1 MNMLDSKVIQSKF
14 ETEIY
19 IDDSTNIEL
28 SHFHAPMKNDP
39 YYECM
44 VGLKFIRIRENKIQ
58 RNKISYF
65 GIRMT
70 ENRQSIIIVEPEL
83 QSIFATKN
91 QPEKDATVELIEYLL
106 TESPAFKQMTA
117 SMVKQTD

>member
-1 MNMLDSKVIQSKF
+1 
-14 ETEIY
+14 
-19 IDDSTNIEL
+19 
-28 SHFHAPMKNDP
+28 
-39 YYECM
+39 
-44 VGLKFIRIRENKIQ
+44 
-58 RNKISYF
+58 
-65 GIRMT
+65 MT